1 MKIIVAFDSFKGTL
15 TANDA
20 CLIAADTIRQQIDA
34 EVIVKPMADG
44 GEGTAEAMLAA
55 RRGKW
60 IPKTV
65 MGPLPNMQVRAGFA
79 WFEPQREALV
89 EMASA
94 SGITL
99 LSREQLNPMKTTTFG
114 TGQLIRAAVD
124 YGAKKVL
131 LAIGGSATV
140 DGGVG
145 AATALG
151 WRFLDKNG
159 KIITLGGQGLAEIHK
174 IIKPDR
180 LNLPPIEVLSDVNN
194 PLYGDSGAAKIYGPQ
209 KGATPD
215 MLEQLERNLRHL
227 SQIVRTHFNKD
238 INGIPGAGA
247 AGGLGA
253 GAVAFMNAAICS
265 GVETI
270 IAYSHIAEEMNDA
283 DWLVTGEGA
292 FDKQSL
298 MGKVISGLCHLAKK
312 TNTKVVV
319 IAGEVSV
326 KGNEYSQYGI
336 RAAIACRKD
345 NIPLAYAMQNSK
357 ELLEQATKE
366 FIRLLSS

>member
-1 MKIIVAFDSFKGTL
+1 MKIIVAFDSFKGSL
-15 TANDA
+15 TANDT

-44 GEGTAEAMLAA
+44 GEGTAEAMIAA
-55 RRGKW
+55 RGGKW
-60 IPKTV
+60 IPQTV
-65 MGPLPNMQVRAGFA
+65 MGPLPDMQVQAGFA
-79 WFEPQREALV
+79 WFERQKEALV

-94 SGITL
+94 SGIML

-114 TGQLIRAAVD
+114 TGQLIKSAVD
-124 YGAKKVL
+124 YGAKKIF
-131 LAIGGSATV
+131 LAVGGSATV

-151 WRFLDKNG
+151 WRFLDRNG
-159 KIITLGGQGLAEIHK
+159 KIISLGGQGVGEIYK
-174 IIKPDR
+174 IIKPDS

-215 MLEQLERNLRHL
+215 MVEQLEKNLRHL
-227 SQIVRTHFNKD
+227 SQIVRTNFNRD
-238 INGIPGAGA
+238 INDIPGAGA

-253 GAVAFMNAAICS
+253 GAVVFMKAAICS
-265 GVETI
+265 GVETV
-270 IAYSHIAEEMNDA
+270 IAYSHIADELSDA

-292 FDKQSL
+292 FDEQSL
-298 MGKVISGLCHLAKK
+298 MGKVISGLCNLANK
-312 TNTKVVV
+312 TNTKVAV
-319 IAGEVSV
+319 IAGDVSV
-326 KGNEYSQYGI
+326 KENEYKRYGI
-336 RAAIACRKD
+336 HTAIACRKG
-345 NIPLAYAMQNSK
+345 NIPLAYAVQNSK

-366 FIRLLSS
+366 FIRLLNS